1 MPPESTAESRPI
13 AKAFRYTKP
22 SFDGAKKLIKLA
34 RTDHMI
40 GIMQVL
46 KSGGEVN
53 LHSHHHADGFWMV
66 ISGSIRFYGDKGE
79 LLGDFGPM
87 QGLVVPRDAQ
97 YAFENVSGEDAELLQ
112 LEAFDMAIRDD
123 AALLAD
129 KIDHEKPKHPMQGF
143 TDLAS

>member
-1 MPPESTAESRPI
+1 MSSESTAESRPI
-13 AKAFRYTKP
+13 ARVFRYTKP
-22 SFDGAKKLIKLA
+22 DFEGAKRLIKLA
-34 RTDHMI
+34 RTDHLI

-79 LLGDFGPM
+79 PLGDFGPM
-87 QGLVVPRDAQ
+87 EGLVVPRDAQ
-97 YAFENVSGEDAELLQ
+97 YAFENVSGADAELLQ

-123 AALLAD
+123 ASLLAD
-129 KIDHEKPKHPMQGF
+129 KIDYEKPKQPMQGF